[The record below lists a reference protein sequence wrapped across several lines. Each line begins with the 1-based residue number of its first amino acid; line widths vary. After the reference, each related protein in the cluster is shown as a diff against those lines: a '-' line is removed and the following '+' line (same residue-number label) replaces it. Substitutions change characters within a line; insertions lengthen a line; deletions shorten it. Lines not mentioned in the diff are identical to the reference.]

1 MSLSLLLFAI
11 VYIWMTLTWFIYA
24 DRVERP
30 PIKRTA
36 VQIVLLVAFASMTN
50 SPALL
55 LAAVALSAGIHLHL
69 DLWEP
74 VHTGV
79 VAGAVGAGI
88 ITLHGMSLGYAP
100 IEWITGDGN
109 AQTFAVAG
117 IAMVIATTAT
127 HVYGNPIQ
135 SVLVESGISSPTRRA
150 NRASKVPYG
159 TVYNDVVSD
168 SSPPQSNVGGSDAAS
183 EAEAEAS
190 ANSPTESDGSSETP
204 SQSHNHSIRPAGSD
218 PEPSEQTDNQE
229 EDTQDTSEE
238 ASDETDE
245 SPQPANG
252 RSQGAAEDDS
262 EEETVRPEVVLD
274 ENGEVVEEEPGMEEF
289 AYPWEE
295 PPEIRFADIGGYN
308 DVKEELTSQV
318 INPLRSDSE
327 SYARFDV
334 QPSRGLLFHGPPG
347 TGKTLFARALANAL
361 DRPFVELTQA
371 DLTHEHINKSP
382 QLIKRLFEEAQHL
395 GGVIFIDEAEQ
406 LLGDR
411 TRSEN
416 AHAEDQKVT
425 NMFLS
430 ALTKE
435 DQDFILLL
443 TTNQR
448 DGMDEAI
455 LRPGRVDS
463 EFEIGLPDIEARTKI
478 LKLTV
483 LEVPH
488 KLTEGHVKHLAEKT
502 EGWSGA
508 DLDALANQAK
518 LVAAERGA
526 SHLRWEDVK
535 EAYGEVVG
543 ET

>member
-24 DRVERP
+24 DRVEQP

-36 VQIVLLVAFASMTN
+36 VQIVSLVALASMTN

-55 LAAVALSAGIHLHL
+55 LAPVALSAGSHLHL

-74 VHTGV
+74 VHTGI

-100 IEWITGDGN
+100 TEWITGDGS
-109 AQTFAVAG
+109 AQTYAIAG
-117 IAMVIATTAT
+117 IAMTVATTAT
-127 HVYGNPIQ
+127 HIYGNPIR
-135 SVLVESGISSPTRRA
+135 SVLVQSGVSSPTA
-150 NRASKVPYG
+150 RASRTSELPYG
-159 TVYNDVVSD
+159 TVYNDVVSN
-168 SSPPQSNVGGSDAAS
+168 SNPSQSNVGDSDATS
-183 EAEAEAS
+183 ETEEEAS
-190 ANSPTESDGSSETP
+190 TNSPAESDSNSETS
-204 SQSHNHSIRPAGSD
+204 SQSHNHSIRPARSD
-218 PEPSEQTDNQE
+218 PEPSEQTDEQE
-229 EDTQDTSEE
+229 ADAHDGNAEP
-238 ASDETDE
+238 SDQKNAG
-245 SPQPANG
+245 PQPADEH
-252 RSQGAAEDDS
+252 SQEAADNS

-274 ENGEVVEEEPGMEEF
+274 ENGKKVEEEPKMEEF

-295 PPEIRFADIGGYN
+295 PPDIRFADIGGYN

-406 LLGDR
+406 LLGNR
-411 TRSEN
+411 TQGEN
-416 AHAEDQKVT
+416 AHAEDNKVT

-448 DGMDEAI
+448 DKMDEAV

-463 EFEIGLPDIEARTKI
+463 EFEIGLPDVEARTKI

-488 KLTEGHVKHLAEKT
+488 KLTEAHVAELAERT

-508 DLDALANQAK
+508 DLDAVTNQAK
-518 LVAAERGA
+518 LLAAERSA
-526 SHLRWEDVK
+526 SYLRWEDVK
-535 EAYGEVVG
+535 EAYNEFVSK
-543 ET
+543 T

>member
-1 MSLSLLLFAI
+1 MSLSLLLFAV
-11 VYIWMTLTWFIYA
+11 VYIWMALTWFIYA

-36 VQIVLLVAFASMTN
+36 VQIVLLVVFASMTN

-79 VAGAVGAGI
+79 VAGAVGVGI

-100 IEWITGDGN
+100 VEWITGDGN
-109 AQTFAVAG
+109 AETFAVAG
-117 IAMVIATTAT
+117 IAMAVATTAT
-127 HVYGNPIQ
+127 HVYGNPVQ
-135 SVLVESGISSPTRRA
+135 SVLVESGLSSAKRRLPRMRE
-150 NRASKVPYG
+150 RAYG
-159 TVYNDVVSD
+159 SVYNDVVSD
-168 SSPPQSNVGGSDAAS
+168 SSPPQSNVSGSAATGGV
-183 EAEAEAS
+183 EAEAS
-190 ANSPTESDGSSETP
+190 PRELADSNNSPEP
-204 SQSHNHSIRPAGSD
+204 QSQSHNHSIKPAGSN
-218 PEPSEQTDNQE
+218 PERT
-229 EDTQDTSEE
+229 EE
-238 ASDETDE
+238 ASQQAGDVDGNTVKNSETNAV
-245 SPQPANG
+245 PLFTNG
-252 RSQGAAEDDS
+252 QSQEAREDDS
-262 EEETVRPEVVLD
+262 EDAVRPEVALD
-274 ENGEVVEEEPGMEEF
+274 EYGEEVEEDFGMGEF
-289 AYPWEE
+289 AYPWEG
-295 PPEIRFADIGGYN
+295 PPETQFADIGGYN
-308 DVKEELTSQV
+308 NIKEELTSQV
-318 INPLRSDSE
+318 INPLRSSSE
-327 SYARFDV
+327 SYDRFDV

-361 DRPFVELTQA
+361 NRPFVELTQA

-406 LLGDR
+406 LLCDR

-430 ALTKE
+430 ALTQE

-448 DGMDEAI
+448 ERMDEAV

-463 EFEIGLPDIEARTKI
+463 EFEIGFPGIEARTKI
-478 LKLTV
+478 IKLT
-483 LEVPH
+483 LLGVPH
-488 KLTEGHVKHLAEKT
+488 KVTEGHAKQLAERT

-518 LVAAERGA
+518 LFAAERGA
-526 SHLRWEDVK
+526 SYLRWEDIKKAYK
-535 EAYGEVVG
+535 EVASGS
-543 ET
+543 

>member
-24 DRVERP
+24 DRVEQP

-36 VQIVLLVAFASMTN
+36 VQIVSLVALASMTN

-55 LAAVALSAGIHLHL
+55 LAPVALSAGSHLHL

-74 VHTGV
+74 VHTGI

-100 IEWITGDGN
+100 TEWITGDGS
-109 AQTFAVAG
+109 AQTYAIAG
-117 IAMVIATTAT
+117 IAMTVATTAT
-127 HVYGNPIQ
+127 HIYGNPIR
-135 SVLVESGISSPTRRA
+135 SVLVQSGVSSPTA
-150 NRASKVPYG
+150 RASRTSELPYG
-159 TVYNDVVSD
+159 TVYNDVVSN
-168 SSPPQSNVGGSDAAS
+168 SNPPQSNVGGSDAAS
-183 EAEAEAS
+183 ETEEEAS
-190 ANSPTESDGSSETP
+190 TNSPAESDSNSETS
-204 SQSHNHSIRPAGSD
+204 SQSHNHSIRPARSD
-218 PEPSEQTDNQE
+218 PEPSEQTDEQE
-229 EDTQDTSEE
+229 ADAHDGNAEP
-238 ASDETDE
+238 SDEKNAG
-245 SPQPANG
+245 PQPADEH
-252 RSQGAAEDDS
+252 SQEAADNS

-274 ENGEVVEEEPGMEEF
+274 ENGEKVEEEPKMEEF
-289 AYPWEE
+289 VYPWEE
-295 PPEIRFADIGGYN
+295 PPDIRFADIGGYN

-406 LLGDR
+406 LLGNR
-411 TRSEN
+411 TQGEN
-416 AHAEDQKVT
+416 AHAEDNKVT

-448 DGMDEAI
+448 DKMDEAV

-463 EFEIGLPDIEARTKI
+463 EFEIGLPDVEARTKI

-488 KLTEGHVKHLAEKT
+488 KLTEAHVEKLAERT

-508 DLDALANQAK
+508 DLDAVTNQAK
-518 LVAAERGA
+518 LLAAERGA
-526 SHLRWEDVK
+526 SYLRWEDVK
-535 EAYGEVVG
+535 KAYNEFVSK
-543 ET
+543 T

>member
-1 MSLSLLLFAI
+1 MSLSLLLFTI
-11 VYIWMTLTWFIYA
+11 VYIWMALTWFIYA

-36 VQIVLLVAFASMTN
+36 VQIVLLVVFASMTD

-100 IEWITGDGN
+100 AEWITGDGN
-109 AQTFAVAG
+109 AETFAVAG
-117 IAMVIATTAT
+117 IAMAVATTAT
-127 HVYGNPIQ
+127 HVYGNPVQ
-135 SVLVESGISSPTRRA
+135 SVLVESGLSSAKRRLPRTSE
-150 NRASKVPYG
+150 RAYG
-159 TVYNDVVSD
+159 SVYNDVVSD
-168 SSPPQSNVGGSDAAS
+168 STPAQSDVSGTAAS
-183 EAEAEAS
+183 DGAEAEA
-190 ANSPTESDGSSETP
+190 PSSESADSNDSP
-204 SQSHNHSIRPAGSD
+204 EPQSQSHNHSIKPAGSD
-218 PEPSEQTDNQE
+218 PEPSEETSQQAGGERD
-229 EDTQDTSEE
+229 DTPKDS
-238 ASDETDE
+238 ETDA

-252 RSQGAAEDDS
+252 RAQEGGEDDS
-262 EEETVRPEVVLD
+262 EDAVRPEVVLD
-274 ENGEVVEEEPGMEEF
+274 EDGEEVEDDPGMGEF

-295 PPEIRFADIGGYN
+295 PPEIQFADIGGYN
-308 DVKEELTSQV
+308 DVKDELTSQV
-318 INPLRSDSE
+318 INPLRSDNE

-361 DRPFVELTQA
+361 NRPFVELTQA

-430 ALTKE
+430 ALTQE

-448 DGMDEAI
+448 EGMDEAV

-463 EFEIGLPDIEARTKI
+463 EFEIGLPDIEARAKI
-478 LKLTV
+478 IKLTV
-483 LEVPH
+483 LGVPH
-488 KLTEGHVKHLAEKT
+488 KLTEGHAEHLAERT

-518 LVAAERGA
+518 LFAAERGA
-526 SHLRWEDVK
+526 SYLRWEDVK
-535 EAYGEVVG
+535 AAYKEVASDS
-543 ET
+543 

>member
-1 MSLSLLLFAI
+1 MSLSLLLFTI
-11 VYIWMTLTWFIYA
+11 VYVWMALTWFIYA

-36 VQIVLLVAFASMTN
+36 VQIVLLVVFASMTD

-100 IEWITGDGN
+100 MEWVTGDGN
-109 AQTFAVAG
+109 AETFAVAG
-117 IAMVIATTAT
+117 IAMAVATTAT
-127 HVYGNPIQ
+127 HVYGNPVQ
-135 SVLVESGISSPTRRA
+135 SVLVESGLSSAKRRLPRTSE
-150 NRASKVPYG
+150 RAYG
-159 TVYNDVVSD
+159 SVYNDVVSD
-168 SSPPQSNVGGSDAAS
+168 STPAQSDVSGSAAS
-183 EAEAEAS
+183 DGAEAEA
-190 ANSPTESDGSSETP
+190 PSSESADSNDSP
-204 SQSHNHSIRPAGSD
+204 EPQSQSHNHSIKPAGSD
-218 PEPSEQTDNQE
+218 PEPSEETSQQAGGERD
-229 EDTQDTSEE
+229 DTPKDS
-238 ASDETDE
+238 ETDA

-252 RSQGAAEDDS
+252 RSQEAGEDDS
-262 EEETVRPEVVLD
+262 EDTVRPEVVLD
-274 ENGEVVEEEPGMEEF
+274 ENGEEVEDDPGMGEF

-295 PPEIRFADIGGYN
+295 PPEIQFADIGGYN
-308 DVKEELTSQV
+308 DVKDELTSQV
-318 INPLRSDSE
+318 INPLRSDNE

-361 DRPFVELTQA
+361 NRPFVELTQA

-430 ALTKE
+430 ALTQE

-448 DGMDEAI
+448 EGMDEAV

-478 LKLTV
+478 IKLTV
-483 LEVPH
+483 LGVPH
-488 KLTEGHVKHLAEKT
+488 KLTEGHAEHLAERT

-518 LVAAERGA
+518 LFAAERGA
-526 SHLRWEDVK
+526 SYLRWEDVK
-535 EAYGEVVG
+535 AAYKEVASDS
-543 ET
+543 